1 MVMTAGLQIFD
12 GAGRLILDA
21 KSRAGRVVGIV
32 HTGGADGS
40 VSANLSGGEPFWAFM
55 PERIFYRVSGAEPSP
70 IVSINAGGISWSY
83 SPNYAGSNAYT
94 RVPGWLVF
102 GVY

>member
-1 MVMTAGLQIFD
+1 MTAGLQIFD

-40 VSANLSGGEPFWAFM
+40 ASANMSGGEPFWAFM

-70 IVSINAGGISWSY
+70 IVAINAGGVSWSY

-94 RVPGWLVF
+94 RVPGWIVF

>member
-1 MVMTAGLQIFD
+1 MESGLWIWD
-12 GAGRLILDA
+12 AASRPILDA

-40 VSANLSGGEPFWAFM
+40 VPANISGGEPFWAFM